1 MHPLMSQCSLFL
13 SNYFIL
19 FITGVFMQCVFLNFF
34 FFLID
39 TSYCS
44 TADHILK
51 FVFCTLHGVSV
62 DCNGSMLRTRMDTS
76 CQALCR
82 SLVSQNENLDISQ
95 SVLYTSLMGLLLV
108 ADKERELTLGS
119 GRVGLH
125 NAGNTCFLNAIVQCL
140 SHTQGLRDYCLTK
153 TYLQDMCSSQEPEL
167 MNEFTKVLEGLW
179 CTDEGKRPVNPE
191 RFYCVFK
198 EAMPYFTGYSQ
209 QDAQEFLRFLL
220 DRLHTEINRRS
231 SHHAATSTSPEPSYT
246 RFRYTNKRS
255 ELKEAAAIQ
264 PYRHSI
270 PTLTI
275 QTRISEEAAAMWKRH
290 VDKDDSIIVGQLRS
304 SLHCSV
310 CSHYSNTFDVF
321 CDLSLPIPKTCD
333 SRAGVTLRECLD
345 LFSHEEK
352 LSKENSPMCE
362 KCNRHTETTKTLT
375 IQRFPKILVIHLKR
389 FTATR
394 YSTRKNTV
402 PVSFPLT
409 DLDLGPYGASD
420 CGPVLYDLYALCNHT
435 GTVNMGH
442 YTAVCQEG
450 GGWCCYN
457 DSCVTQIS
465 EDQLQSCQAYLLFYK
480 LKNSTASRK

>member
-1 MHPLMSQCSLFL
+1 
-13 SNYFIL
+13 
-19 FITGVFMQCVFLNFF
+19 
-34 FFLID
+34 
-39 TSYCS
+39 
-44 TADHILK
+44 
-51 FVFCTLHGVSV
+51 
-62 DCNGSMLRTRMDTS
+62 MLRAQMDTS

-82 SLVSQNENLDISQ
+82 SLTSQNENIDISQ

-108 ADKERELTLGS
+108 ADKEGEIKLGS
-119 GRVGLH
+119 GQVGLH

-179 CTDEGKRPVNPE
+179 CTDEGKRTVSPE
-191 RFYCVFK
+191 WFYHVFK
-198 EAMPYFTGYSQ
+198 EAMPYFSGYSQ

-220 DRLHTEINRRS
+220 DCLHTEINRRP
-231 SHHAATSTSPEPSYT
+231 SHHPAIFTSPEPSYT
-246 RFRYTNKRS
+246 RFS
-255 ELKEAAAIQ
+255 
-264 PYRHSI
+264 
-270 PTLTI
+270 
-275 QTRISEEAAAMWKRH
+275 ISEEAAAMWKRH
-290 VDKDDSIIVGQLRS
+290 VDKDDSIFVDLFSGQLRS

-321 CDLSLPIPKTCD
+321 CDLSLSIPKTSD
-333 SRAGVTLRECLD
+333 SRAGITLRECLD

-362 KCNRHTETTKTLT
+362 KCNRRTETTKSLT

-389 FTATR
+389 FTASR
-394 YSTRKNTV
+394 YSIRKSTV

-409 DLDLGPYGASD
+409 DLDLGPFGPSD
-420 CGPVLYDLYALCNHT
+420 CGPVLYDLYAICNHT

-442 YTAVCQEG
+442 YTAVCKEER
-450 GGWCCYN
+450 GWCCYN

-465 EDQLQSCQAYLLFYK
+465 EDQLQSSQAYLLFYK